1 MFLSD
6 HSTNQFK
13 HIKDKIID
21 VYSTN
26 KGWQKEFEFSY
37 LIKFMGARNK
47 IYKQEKEREI

>member
-21 VYSTN
+21 VYPTN
-26 KGWQKEFEFSY
+26 KRMTKG
-37 LIKFMGARNK
+37 I
-47 IYKQEKEREI
+47 